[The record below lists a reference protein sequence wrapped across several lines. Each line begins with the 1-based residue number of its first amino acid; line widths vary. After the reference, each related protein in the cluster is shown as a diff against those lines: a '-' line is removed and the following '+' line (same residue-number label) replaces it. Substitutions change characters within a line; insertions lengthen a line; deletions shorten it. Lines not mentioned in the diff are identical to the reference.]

1 MSESPIDLVKYGVLW
16 QKVENMEQKIDKL
29 ETGMEELL
37 KLANQGRGGVWAG
50 MAIISA
56 LSSISGYI
64 VHFFQNK

>member
-37 KLANQGRGGVWAG
+37 KLANQGRGGFGRVW
-50 MAIISA
+50 
-56 LSSISGYI
+56 
-64 VHFFQNK
+64 Q